1 LKRYLFR
8 STIFSIFLI
17 IPLCIFFQPWGYFSI
32 VLLPIELFFGY
43 LAYKD
48 AAWVISGDRLQL
60 TSRFIG
66 RTTAIVLRK
75 RMQVCKA
82 SQSYFQKKGKLYTLS
97 TSVKSSS
104 HMEELTV
111 RDVGEE
117 DADFIL
123 NWYSYEKADG

>member
-1 LKRYLFR
+1 
-8 STIFSIFLI
+8 FLI
-17 IPLCIFFQPWGYFSI
+17 IPLCIFFQPWGYLSI
-32 VLLPIELFFGY
+32 ILLPIELFFGY

-48 AAWVISGDRLQL
+48 TAWTINEDRLQL

-66 RTTAIVLRK
+66 RTTAIVLRR
-75 RMQVCKA
+75 RMQICKF
-82 SQSYFQKKGKLYTLS
+82 SQSYFQKKSCLYTIS